1 VLLGRPYG
9 TREPV
14 SNIWTSF
21 SSVADRF
28 DFESLVR
35 IQLGLIPE
43 YLAMEV

>member
-1 VLLGRPYG
+1 MVQESLLVIYGRPF
-9 TREPV
+9 PL
-14 SNIWTSF
+14 
-21 SSVADRF
+21 VADRF